1 MIIKRSKS
9 FLKGESHGLWHYEKL
24 LKDPGHK
31 AGHEVSKVSF
41 EAQESKNEVR
51 KPKPLKSCLTSC

>member
-1 MIIKRSKS
+1 MVYGTMKS
-9 FLKGESHGLWHYEKL
+9 FLKTQGIRLGMRSLRSL
-24 LKDPGHK
+24 
-31 AGHEVSKVSF
+31 